1 MVFEKIIDGLDWTR
15 ITNIAQKMEDKMEDP
30 GSRGGGRGGLGWFER
45 SPFLMLAYAQKGKIK
60 NLIKKHLSLL
70 QSTLKCRKAMSEKL
84 DFKLFRGR
92 MHPNPLQIH
101 TFGAPLTESQTRPTY
116 GVVRRRG
123 HSHGETWRSDM
134 GTEFISDALG
144 KTERRYGSLAWD
156 PKVILCCCHN
166 FSPSYW
172 NGLRETTIWGLR
184 WGGDF

>member
-1 MVFEKIIDGLDWTR
+1 MAWIEHGLQISLRRWKIKWRIQGVGVGDGWGT
-15 ITNIAQKMEDKMEDP
+15 
-30 GSRGGGRGGLGWFER
+30 GGGLGWFER

-101 TFGAPLTESQTRPTY
+101 TFGAPLTESPTRPTY

-123 HSHGETWRSDM
+123 HSHGET
-134 GTEFISDALG
+134 
-144 KTERRYGSLAWD
+144 
-156 PKVILCCCHN
+156 
-166 FSPSYW
+166 
-172 NGLRETTIWGLR
+172 
-184 WGGDF
+184 